1 MSNLV
6 EIKELGKCYGKKK
19 VMNNLSLSLES
30 GRIVG
35 ILGPNGSGKS
45 TLIKMM
51 AGVLKPTSGQIIING
66 YPVGVN
72 TKKIVSYLPERTYLN
87 PSMKVK
93 EAVDYFADFYEDF
106 SKQKAL
112 DMLEKFGINEQ
123 DKIKSLSK
131 GTREKV
137 QIVLVMSREAKL
149 YLLDEPMGEF
159 IIGEEPEIIKLQPD
173 ELLIVPAGTLCG
185 MQTSNG
191 IVYTE
196 IICTGKDINMNA
208 NVKTNEVFAL
218 KNLISYEEGSIANMD
233 VVSTPDM
240 KYVLMAFDEG
250 TGLTPHRAPGN
261 AIVFALEGKA
271 TIGYEGKDYELS
283 EGECF
288 RFEKNGLHSVTANG
302 KFKMALLLVLE

>member
-1 MSNLV
+1 MKFSI
-6 EIKELGKCYGKKK
+6 EELRPIRNGMTISRDSKLGNSTKVTYFSMGKDT
-19 VMNNLSLSLES
+19 SISQES
-30 GRIVG
+30 YDRMTMYIGA
-35 ILGPNGSGKS
+35 SGW
-45 TLIKMM
+45 
-51 AGVLKPTSGQIIING
+51 
-66 YPVGVN
+66 
-72 TKKIVSYLPERTYLN
+72 
-87 PSMKVK
+87 
-93 EAVDYFADFYEDF
+93 
-106 SKQKAL
+106 
-112 DMLEKFGINEQ
+112 
-123 DKIKSLSK
+123 
-131 GTREKV
+131 
-137 QIVLVMSREAKL
+137 
-149 YLLDEPMGEF
+149 GEF
-159 IIGEEPEIIKLQPD
+159 IIGEEPKTIKLQPD

-196 IICTGKDINMNA
+196 IIYTGKDINMNA

-233 VVSTPDM
+233 VASTPDM

>member
-1 MSNLV
+1 MKFSI
-6 EIKELGKCYGKKK
+6 EELRPIRNGMTISRDSRLGNSTKVTYFSMGKDT
-19 VMNNLSLSLES
+19 SISQES
-30 GRIVG
+30 YDRMTMYIG
-35 ILGPNGSGKS
+35 
-45 TLIKMM
+45 
-51 AGVLKPTSGQIIING
+51 A
-66 YPVGVN
+66 
-72 TKKIVSYLPERTYLN
+72 
-87 PSMKVK
+87 
-93 EAVDYFADFYEDF
+93 
-106 SKQKAL
+106 
-112 DMLEKFGINEQ
+112 FGW
-123 DKIKSLSK
+123 
-131 GTREKV
+131 
-137 QIVLVMSREAKL
+137 
-149 YLLDEPMGEF
+149 GEF
-159 IIGEEPEIIKLQPD
+159 IIGEEPKTIKLQPD

-191 IVYTE
+191 IVCTE

>member
-1 MSNLV
+1 MKFSI
-6 EIKELGKCYGKKK
+6 EELRPIRNGMTISRDSRLGNSTKVTYFSMGKDT
-19 VMNNLSLSLES
+19 SISQES
-30 GRIVG
+30 YDRMTMYIVA
-35 ILGPNGSGKS
+35 SGW
-45 TLIKMM
+45 
-51 AGVLKPTSGQIIING
+51 
-66 YPVGVN
+66 
-72 TKKIVSYLPERTYLN
+72 
-87 PSMKVK
+87 
-93 EAVDYFADFYEDF
+93 
-106 SKQKAL
+106 
-112 DMLEKFGINEQ
+112 
-123 DKIKSLSK
+123 
-131 GTREKV
+131 
-137 QIVLVMSREAKL
+137 
-149 YLLDEPMGEF
+149 GEF
-159 IIGEEPEIIKLQPD
+159 IIGEEPKTIKLQPD
-173 ELLIVPAGTLCG
+173 ELLIVPTGTLCG

-196 IICTGKDINMNA
+196 IIYTGKDINMNA

-302 KFKMALLLVLE
+302 QFKMALLLVLE